1 MRKLAFTAALLV
13 AIIAAPY
20 ERASAGDVPP
30 PATSFEKVTLDDF
43 PGEPMNLAVLPDGRV
58 LHTTRA
64 GEVRIHN
71 PRTGLNTLAA
81 TLDVYQHDEEGLQSV
96 AIDPN
101 FETNR
106 WVYAY
111 YSPPLSTPVDDPATP
126 VTNEGD
132 APETGTAADFAP
144 FKGAIRLSRFKL
156 VRDKLDLSTEEK
168 IIEVPVD
175 RGICCHVGGNIDFDG
190 TGQPVPVHGRRHEPV
205 RVGRLLADRRLAEPQ
220 PGVRRPAQRRQHER
234 PARQAA
240 AHPPDRRRRLLD
252 PAREPVPAGHGADQ
266 ARDLRD
272 GPAQP
277 VPLRGQPQQRRRL
290 PRRLLAGSPAPRIRS
305 AARRATAAGC

>member
-1 MRKLAFTAALLV
+1 MRKLAFAAVMLV
-13 AIIAAPY
+13 AIIAAPTGA
-20 ERASAGDVPP
+20 RAQDVPP

-96 AIDPN
+96 AVDPN

-111 YSPPLSTPVDDPATP
+111 YSPPLNTPKDDPSTP

-144 FKGAIRLSRFKL
+144 FKGAIRRAASR
-156 VRDKLDLSTEEK
+156 
-168 IIEVPVD
+168 
-175 RGICCHVGGNIDFDG
+175 
-190 TGQPVPVHGRRHEPV
+190 
-205 RVGRLLADRRLAEPQ
+205 
-220 PGVRRPAQRRQHER
+220 
-234 PARQAA
+234 
-240 AHPPDRRRRLLD
+240 
-252 PAREPVPAGHGADQ
+252 
-266 ARDLRD
+266 
-272 GPAQP
+272 
-277 VPLRGQPQQRRRL
+277 
-290 PRRLLAGSPAPRIRS
+290 
-305 AARRATAAGC
+305 